1 MAKPITPTPPLN
13 AEDSEALL
21 RELEHGCSP
30 EEAARREQRAAQWLA
45 RVTAPKGRASEPP
58 RD

>member
-1 MAKPITPTPPLN
+1 MAKPIEPTPPLD

-30 EEAARREQRAAQWLA
+30 QEAARREQRAAQWLA
-45 RVTAPKGRASEPP
+45 RVTAPKERPGESQ